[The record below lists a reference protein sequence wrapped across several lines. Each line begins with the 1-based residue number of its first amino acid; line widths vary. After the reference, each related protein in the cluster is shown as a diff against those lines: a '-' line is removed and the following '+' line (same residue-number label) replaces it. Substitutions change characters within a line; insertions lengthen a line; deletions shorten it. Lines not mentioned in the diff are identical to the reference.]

1 MQVSFWNGD
10 REHISWNTENHAKKW
25 GGGELKERIILN
37 LAYNS
42 STVLGHVNISKTQ
55 E

>member
-1 MQVSFWNGD
+1 M
-10 REHISWNTENHAKKW
+10 EIENTSPETQKIMLKSE